1 MSIVENLKFTCLIF
15 VSILI
20 SSNLFAQEL
29 RWQQKLSSQLLD
41 KWQLLSGQNIDDAKI
56 RIENIPLDYALP
68 TCNHPPKIHYTSAL
82 KPGRNA
88 MRLVCNKPFWQQNL
102 SIRMIWLRDVAFFAK
117 PIRSKQVLKAE
128 DIHMVKHD
136 VGELNHGYFV
146 NKHDLIGMVARRQF
160 STGSQ
165 IYPSMLDPKIVIK
178 RGQTVTIR
186 LQQASIKIEVQG
198 KALSDGHLNQKIRV
212 KNNRSKKIIWA
223 RVIGSGI
230 VQIN

>member
-29 RWQQKLSSQLLD
+29 AWQKNLAVQLLN
-41 KWQLLSGQNIDDAKI
+41 KWQSLSGQSIDDAKI
-56 RIENIPLDYALP
+56 RIENLP
-68 TCNHPPKIHYTSAL
+68 PNYTLPKCQHSPKLSHTSAL
-82 KPGRNA
+82 KPGRNSV
-88 MRLVCNKPFWQQNL
+88 RLVCNEPFWQQNL
-102 SIRMIWLRDVAFFAK
+102 SVRMMWFRHVAYLAK
-117 PIRSKQVLKAE
+117 PIRAKQALKAD
-128 DIHMVKHD
+128 DIHMVKQD
-136 VGELNHGYFV
+136 VGVLNHGYFV
-146 NKHDLIGMVARRQF
+146 NKSDLIGMVSRRQF

-165 IYPSMLDPKIVIK
+165 IYPSMLDAKILIK

-186 LQQASIKIEVQG
+186 LQKASIKIEVQG

-212 KNNRSKKIIWA
+212 KNNRSKKVILA

-230 VQIN
+230 VQID